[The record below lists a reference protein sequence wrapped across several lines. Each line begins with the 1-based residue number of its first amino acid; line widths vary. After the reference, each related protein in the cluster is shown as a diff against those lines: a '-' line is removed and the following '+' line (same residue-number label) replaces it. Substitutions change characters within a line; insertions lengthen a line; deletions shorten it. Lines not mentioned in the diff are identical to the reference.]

1 MKAAGRGQLDGRRP
15 YGNNGSG
22 CRSCLEGITENSDDS
37 AALRA
42 KVDSLEKRLRLL
54 WEEHGRLLETE
65 ALLDRLA
72 FLTKAVFWKTDRNG
86 LITTV
91 NENCEPV
98 LGYTPKEVIGKM
110 HFYDLHPLEGR
121 EEFKKWCM
129 KVFEK
134 REAFVNHINPAVTG
148 SGRRIWL
155 ITNGIPIFGP
165 GGSLKG
171 YQGIDVDIT
180 ERKNAEDA
188 LRVKNYVFHSS
199 IAANSISDTRGVVSE
214 VNDAFLRLWGYESR
228 EEVIGKHFAR
238 FLAEPRD
245 TGNFIEIMRTRG
257 LWIGDFQAK
266 RRDGTIFTAHG
277 QVTVVADETGRH
289 IGFQSSMLDVTASR
303 TVSDRLRE
311 SEARNRALLNALPDI
326 MFLLDA
332 DGVFVDY
339 HASSA
344 GQLLI
349 PPDAFLG
356 KSITEVL
363 PEHIASPTMACMR
376 DVALGREAAP
386 FRYEAT
392 LHGETRFFES
402 RIVTCAED
410 RFLTII
416 RDVTDLVLAEKEH
429 ESLQDQL
436 RQAHKM
442 ESVGRLAGGV
452 AHDFNNMLS
461 VILGHS
467 EMALEKLPPSH
478 PATEDLREIRQ
489 SAERSADLTRQLLA
503 FARRQSVSPRV
514 VNLNDVVRGMINMLR
529 RLIGEDIELHWMP
542 GKELWPVLVDP
553 SQMTHLLANLCINSR
568 QAIPGA
574 GRINISSENTVLG
587 ADYCQFHPGSRPGE
601 YVMLTIAD
609 NGCGMKQETLD
620 HIFEPFFTTR
630 QQGQGTGLGLATVY
644 GIVKQ
649 SNGYIEVSSEPGR
662 GACFKVL
669 LPRCMEPAEPGLLEP
684 PPPAAL
690 RGDETILLVEDEKS
704 ILEMTG
710 IMLENLGYH
719 VLYASTPHRAM
730 ELAEENRDR
739 VRLLITDVVMP
750 ERNGRDLAHTLREVI
765 PNLRCLF
772 MSGYTSNVIAQ
783 HGVLEEGMHFIPK
796 PFTSRALAA
805 SVRMTL
811 DEPATE
817 NRGSC
822 QP

>member
-1 MKAAGRGQLDGRRP
+1 V
-15 YGNNGSG
+15 
-22 CRSCLEGITENSDDS
+22 EGITENSDDS
-37 AALRA
+37 AALRS

-65 ALLDRLA
+65 ALLDQLA
-72 FLTKAVFWKTDRNG
+72 SLTKAVFWKTDRNG
-86 LITTV
+86 LITTI
-91 NENCEPV
+91 NENSEPV
-98 LGYTPKEVIGKM
+98 MGYSPKEVIGRM
-110 HFYDLHPLEGR
+110 HFYDLHPEEGR
-121 EEFKKWCM
+121 EEYRKSCM

-134 REAFVNHINPAVTG
+134 REAFVNHINPAVTS

-155 ITNGIPIFGP
+155 ITNGIPILGP

-188 LRVKNYVFHSS
+188 LRVKNYVFHCS

-214 VNDAFLRLWGYESR
+214 VNDAFLRIWGYESR
-228 EEVIGKHFAR
+228 EEVIGKYFTR

-245 TGNFIEIMRTRG
+245 TGPFIEIMRSRG
-257 LWIGDFQAK
+257 SWTGDFRAK
-266 RRDGTIFTAHG
+266 RRDGSTFTAQG

-303 TVSDRLRE
+303 NVSDRLRE
-311 SEARNRALLNALPDI
+311 SEARNRALLNALPDL

-339 HASSA
+339 HASNP

-349 PPDAFLG
+349 PPEAFLG
-356 KSITEVL
+356 RRITEVL
-363 PEHIASPTMACMR
+363 PENIASPTLACMR
-376 DVALGREAAP
+376 NVALGREASP
-386 FRYEAT
+386 FRYEAS
-392 LHGETRFFES
+392 LRGETRFFES

-416 RDVTDLVLAEKEH
+416 RDVTDLVMAEMEH
-429 ESLQDQL
+429 EDLQDQL
-436 RQAHKM
+436 RQAQKM

-467 EMALEKLPPSH
+467 EMALDKLPPSH
-478 PATEDLREIRQ
+478 PASEDLNEIRK

-514 VNLNDVVRGMINMLR
+514 VDLNDVVQGMMNMLR
-529 RLIGEDIELHWMP
+529 RLIGEDIELQWSP
-542 GKELWPVLVDP
+542 GRELWPVLADP
-553 SQMTHLLANLCINSR
+553 SQVTHMLANLCINAR

-574 GRINISSENTVLG
+574 GRIGISTENAVIG
-587 ADYCQFHPGSRPGE
+587 DDYCQTHPGSKPGD
-601 YVMLTIAD
+601 YALVTITD
-609 NGCGMKQETLD
+609 NGIGMNRETLD

-662 GACFKVL
+662 GTAFKVY
-669 LPRCMEPAEPGLLEP
+669 LPKTLEPAEPRTREQP
-684 PPPAAL
+684 VPAAL
-690 RGDETILLVEDEKS
+690 GGDETILLVEDEKS
-704 ILEMTG
+704 ILEMAG
-710 IMLENLGYH
+710 IMLESLGYH
-719 VLYASTPHRAM
+719 VLYASTPRRAV
-730 ELAEENRDR
+730 ELAEMNRDL
-739 VRLLITDVVMP
+739 VHLLITDVVMP
-750 ERNGRDLAHTLREVI
+750 ERNGRDLAHILREII
-765 PNLRCLF
+765 PGLRCLF

-783 HGVLEEGMHFIPK
+783 HGILDEGMHFIPK

-805 SVRMTL
+805 SVRTAL
-811 DEPATE
+811 DQPAAE
-817 NRGSC
+817 NRDSC
-822 QP
+822 